1 MNTLLEKDG
10 LRGNVVRSLV
20 WGGAL
25 VLLLLPG
32 IAMRFTEEVRW
43 TAEDFVFAG
52 IMLLTVCIA
61 YELAA
66 RRARDNRYMLAAGIA
81 VGAGFLTVWANLA
94 VGILGS
100 EDNPA
105 NLWFF
110 VVPAVAMAGA
120 AVARLR
126 PRGLAAAMQLTAAAQ
141 FAIGLGLFVTGL
153 GNAWVFTGLMCAA
166 WLTAAALFARARG
179 RP

>member
-1 MNTLLEKDG
+1 MTMLLEKDWLKG
-10 LRGNVVRSLV
+10 KVIRSLV

-25 VLLLLPG
+25 VLLMLPG
-32 IAMRFTEEVRW
+32 VAMQFTDEVRW
-43 TAEDFVFAG
+43 DAEDFVFAG
-52 IMLLTVCIA
+52 LMLLAVNIA

-81 VGAGFLTVWANLA
+81 VGAGFLTIWANLA

-100 EDNPA
+100 EGNPA

-110 VVPAVAMAGA
+110 VVPAIAVVGA

-126 PRGLAAAMQLTAAAQ
+126 PRGLAAAMQLAAAAQ
-141 FAIGLGLFVTGL
+141 FVIGLGLSLTGL
-153 GNAWVFTGLMCAA
+153 GHAWVFTGLMCAA
-166 WLTAAALFARARG
+166 WLTAAALFARART
-179 RP
+179 

>member
-1 MNTLLEKDG
+1 MKTLLENEG
-10 LRGNVVRSLV
+10 LRGNVVRGLV

-25 VLLLLPG
+25 VLLVLPG
-32 IAMRFTEEVRW
+32 VAMQYTDEVHW

-52 IMLLTVCIA
+52 FMLLAVCIA

-81 VGAGFLTVWANLA
+81 VGAGFLTIWATLA

-110 VVPAVAMAGA
+110 VVPAMAIAGA
-120 AVARLR
+120 AVSRLR
-126 PRGLAAAMQLTAAAQ
+126 PRGLAAAMQLAAAAQ
-141 FAIGLGLFVTGL
+141 FVIGLGLSLTGL

-166 WLTAAALFARARG
+166 WLTSAALFARARG
-179 RP
+179 RS